1 MQKLSLLALTANWPA
16 NICMINS
23 FLPPTPIP
31 CVCLC
36 ACVHTCASMNVCM
49 CCYCILC
56 SDPCFLSKD
65 GPTLFARMVWMSC
78 GFYQNYW
85 NFHFMIKDC
94 VERFL
99 DVVVYIL
106 YLLFL
111 FLHLHYIISSIFSL
125 FTFFFFFS
133 FFLFLWIRFYSK
145 SQEQHYQITS
155 SKLQTLATST
165 L

>member
-65 GPTLFARMVWMSC
+65 GPTLFARMV
-78 GFYQNYW
+78 
-85 NFHFMIKDC
+85 
-94 VERFL
+94 
-99 DVVVYIL
+99 
-106 YLLFL
+106 
-111 FLHLHYIISSIFSL
+111 
-125 FTFFFFFS
+125 
-133 FFLFLWIRFYSK
+133 
-145 SQEQHYQITS
+145 
-155 SKLQTLATST
+155 
-165 L
+165 